1 MDKSVT
7 EMTNKENTAEQQTLD
22 FSEQAQGKEVRLEIA
37 GRDANGKEIT
47 LEVSGKG
54 EDIPRELLNPGYFMG
69 CALPDALEALAVRMH
84 NQNKLEGDKT
94 PLNVTKW
101 GLLSAMLELSPF
113 FCEDSTEPDGE
124 GIADLIKFA
133 SIFLPWRYENVA
145 EIRAFK
151 DQAEDRDEAERQLK
165 QFFFDY
171 YQENRKAPSVAD
183 FRRYFKRQAG
193 IIPAPKNLGYLV
205 HSAENEVVNNFF
217 AFGYFQNGKAQE
229 IPIRGTPGP
238 GGKWLKTT
246 SVKVT
251 PYFVQEPPAWVNLVF
266 FHAVE
271 IGRLHRLDSDNKE
284 DPFGPHYFT
293 VESVVKA
300 LTGTKRQGQ
309 EIRELEIYGEV
320 VEALNWLKENKH
332 TLDVRDFIAKR
343 CKNQNRQGQ
352 YVKDPILNWRID
364 PTARIDGS
372 ETEVYIFDRIPPMFW
387 MTDELARLKRITAAR
402 FMPEGSGAPKRNGQ
416 FLALFDA
423 VFGRVFQAAY
433 AVTNAKKTEKE
444 KARYS
449 KLYLFDNRTTANRS
463 GVFSAAGIPR
473 PENCTPGEYKSNR
486 GKLLAI
492 LKHFEK
498 IGLIS
503 FSSINEGR
511 KLVGYD
517 FKIENERL
525 IFGTTEEREDAQKV
539 LNTTIPKKG

>member
-1 MDKSVT
+1 MNKSLD
-7 EMTNKENTAEQQTLD
+7 EMKDKENTTEQQTLNFGD
-22 FSEQAQGKEVRLEIA
+22 KAQGKEVRVEIA
-37 GRDANGKEIT
+37 GRNAQGEEIT
-47 LEVSGKG
+47 IEVVGKG
-54 EDIPRELLNPGYFMG
+54 EELPRELLNPGYFMG
-69 CALPDALEALAVRMH
+69 CALPDALEALAVKMH
-84 NQNKLEGDKT
+84 NNNKLKGDKT
-94 PLNVTKW
+94 PLNVIKW
-101 GLLSAMLELSPF
+101 GLLSLTMELSPL
-113 FCEDSTEPDGE
+113 FCDDAEIPDGE
-124 GIADLIKFA
+124 SIGNLMQFA
-133 SIFLPWRYENVA
+133 SIFLPWRYENVE
-145 EIRAFK
+145 EITSFK
-151 DQAEDRDEAERQLK
+151 DRAEERDEAEKQIR

-193 IIPAPKNLGYLV
+193 IIPAPKSLGYLV

-217 AFGYFQNGKAQE
+217 AYGYFQNGEPQT

-238 GGKWLKTT
+238 GGKWLKATH
-246 SVKVT
+246 VKLT
-251 PYFVQEPPAWVNLVF
+251 PYFVQEPPPWVNLVF

-271 IGRLHRLDSDNKE
+271 IGRLHRLDSDNSE

-300 LTGTKRQGQ
+300 LTGTERQGK
-309 EIRELEIYGEV
+309 EIRELEVYGEV
-320 VEALNWLKENKH
+320 VEALNWLKENKL
-332 TLDVRDFIAKR
+332 TLNVRDFIAKR
-343 CKNQNRQGQ
+343 CQNQNRQAE
-352 YVKDPILNWRID
+352 YVRDPILNWRIA
-364 PTARIDGS
+364 PAIRVDGS

-423 VFGRVFQAAY
+423 VFGRVFQAAH
-433 AVTNAKKTEKE
+433 AVSNAKKTEKE

-463 GVFSAAGIPR
+463 GVFSAAGISR
-473 PENCTPGEYKSNR
+473 PDDCTPGEYKSNR

-492 LKHFEK
+492 LEHFKK

-503 FSSINEGR
+503 FSPINEGR

-525 IFGTTEEREDAQKV
+525 IFGTKEEREDAQKV
-539 LNTTIPKKG
+539 LDKPTKKKQ